1 VCDLETS
8 RICTP
13 YIYDISHLRIN
24 ILPSSYVSFKRM
36 FPKTFATDIP
46 FHIPLLSS
54 LVKYNTRNTQPWTW
68 NVSEGVFYD
77 KTDADRRY
85 PASNAIG
92 KRWHI
97 HAWLELKINLF
108 FSLFISNDSCCYV
121 HCCVTSLSIFMTSLL
136 HTHSFSAVES
146 IVSLDT
152 EGSETECS
160 MFTFLRTTVNCSNK
174 STNQMQQFFQ
184 FITWRLFT
192 AQHVSGA
199 LKPIIRSST
208 TAVAASGFTFRAW
221 W

>member
-1 VCDLETS
+1 
-8 RICTP
+8 
-13 YIYDISHLRIN
+13 
-24 ILPSSYVSFKRM
+24 M

-46 FHIPLLSS
+46 YALLLS

-77 KTDADRRY
+77 KTDVDKRY

-108 FSLFISNDSCCYV
+108 FSLFIFNDSCCYV

-136 HTHSFSAVES
+136 YTHSFSAVEC
-146 IVSLDT
+146 LDT
-152 EGSETECS
+152 EGNETECS
-160 MFTFLRTTVNCSNK
+160 MFTFLKTTVKSSNK
-174 STNQMQQFFQ
+174 STNQMQQFLQ

-192 AQHVSGA
+192 AQHVSGV
-199 LKPIIRSST
+199 LTPIIRSST
-208 TAVAASGFTFRAW
+208 TAVATSGFTFGAW